1 MAPSR
6 HSAQHTLDLL
16 VLTLLERRGALHG
29 YAIAAAIQQLSED
42 ALRVDEGS
50 LYPALYRMT
59 EAGWVRAD
67 WRTTENNRRARMYQ
81 ITKAGSKRLTEETER
96 WDTFAAGVTRI
107 LRRA

>member
-1 MAPSR
+1 MAAR

-16 VLTLLERRGALHG
+16 VLTLLERRGAMHG
-29 YAIAAAIQQLSED
+29 YAVASAIQQLSEE

-59 EAGWVRAD
+59 EAGWIRAE
-67 WRTTENNRRARMYQ
+67 WRTTENSRRARMYQ
-81 ITKAGSKRLTEETER
+81 ITRTGKKRLAEETER
-96 WDTFAAGVTRI
+96 WDSFAAGVTRV

>member
-1 MAPSR
+1 MAAP

-29 YAIAAAIQQLSED
+29 YALAAAIQELSEE

-59 EAGWVRAD
+59 EAGWIRAE
-67 WRTTENNRRARMYQ
+67 WRTTENSRRARMYQ
-81 ITKAGSKRLTEETER
+81 ITRTGKKRLAEETER
-96 WDTFAAGVTRI
+96 WDNFAAGVTRV